1 MNANYL
7 TNFNIIYQD
16 ALFDF
21 TNQLINQSQWQ
32 SLLDRAQTSA
42 LPLAIQQLQAGHI
55 QNTTEQR
62 QVLHTALRA
71 RPNQPSSAMT
81 AHVEEAIA
89 VRAQMREFVTKLHT
103 GQILGVTG
111 KPIRFVVNIGVG
123 GSNLG
128 SSMVT
133 EALARY
139 KATEIKIF
147 FAANIDADDL
157 NEVLQQVNAEET
169 LFLITS
175 KTFTTFETI
184 QNAYAACH
192 WLEQKLK
199 LPHQEIVAHHF
210 VGITAGPQKAQAFGI
225 QANYTFK
232 FWDWVGG
239 RFSLW
244 SAVGLPIAI
253 AIGMDR
259 FEELLAGAS
268 AMDEHFFSEPL
279 ASNIPVIMGLIGIWN
294 IEDNH
299 AAGLSIAPYCHG
311 LRSFPAYLQ
320 QLEMESNGKGVD
332 IDGNPITYRTA
343 QAVFGSVGSNGQHAY
358 FQMLHQGNRQI
369 PTDFIAIAEDPQV
382 FAGHQDQLLANCF
395 AQSAALAQ
403 GRHYPDEPHKTCNG
417 GQRSTMI
424 ILPKQDPF
432 SIGLLL
438 AAYEHKIFVQAH
450 LWRIN
455 AFDQWGV
462 ELGKSLAH
470 EILDALKK
478 PSVHGTQLANVTK
491 NLIAYVQQLRSHSR
505 DSGIPF

>member
-1 MNANYL
+1 MSVSHL
-7 TNFNIIYQD
+7 QNFSVIYQN

-21 TNQLINQSQWQ
+21 TNQLISESQWQ
-32 SLLDRAQTSA
+32 NLLERARQSE
-42 LPLAIQQLQAGHI
+42 LPKAIQQLQAGEI
-55 QNTTEQR
+55 TNPTEHR

-71 RPNQPSSAMT
+71 T
-81 AHVEEAIA
+81 ASHPDSTMNRHVQEAIT
-89 VRAQMREFVTKLHT
+89 VRGQMRDFVNQLHA
-103 GQILGVTG
+103 GQITGITG
-111 KPIRFVVNIGVG
+111 KPIRTVVNIGVG

-128 SSMVT
+128 SRLVT

-139 KATEIKIF
+139 KVTNIQIF
-147 FAANIDADDL
+147 FVANIDAEDL
-157 NEVLQQVNAEET
+157 NEVLQQINAEET

-175 KTFTTFETI
+175 KTFTTFETM
-184 QNAYAACH
+184 QNAAAAVAWMEKSLH
-192 WLEQKLK
+192 IDHDK
-199 LPHQEIVAHHF
+199 IIAHHF
-210 VGITAGPQKAQAFGI
+210 VGITAEPNKAEIFGI
-225 QANYTFK
+225 KEQYIFR

-253 AIGMDR
+253 LVGMDH
-259 FEELLAGAS
+259 FEALLAGAKS
-268 AMDEHFFSEPL
+268 MDDHFFTTPL
-279 ASNIPVIMGLIGIWN
+279 NANIPVIMGLIGLWN
-294 IEDNH
+294 IEDNY

-320 QLEMESNGKGVD
+320 QLEMESNGKGID
-332 IDGNPITYRTA
+332 IDGKPITYRTA

-369 PTDFIAIAEDPQV
+369 PTDFIAIAEDMNI
-382 FAGHQDQLLANCF
+382 FEGHQDQLLANCF
-395 AQSAALAQ
+395 AQSAALAE
-403 GRHYPDEPHKTCNG
+403 GRFYPNEPHKTCLG
-417 GQRSTMI
+417 GQRSSMI

-470 EILDALKK
+470 EIL
-478 PSVHGTQLANVTK
+478 SVFQNELSETILNDSSKHWIGYIK
-491 NLIAYVQQLRSHSR
+491 NIRETMLH
-505 DSGIPF
+505 D

>member
-1 MNANYL
+1 MNAGYL
-7 TNFNIIYQD
+7 TQFNIVYQD

-21 TNQLINQSQWQ
+21 TNQMISEPQWQ
-32 SLLDRAQTSA
+32 NLLERAQTAA
-42 LPLAIQQLQAGHI
+42 LPLAIRQLQTGDI

-71 RPNQPSSAMT
+71 CADQPSREMT
-81 AHVEEAIA
+81 MHVEEAIA
-89 VRAQMREFVTKLHT
+89 VRAQMREFVAKLHA
-103 GQILGVTG
+103 GQILGVSG
-111 KPIRFVVNIGVG
+111 KPIRSVVNIGVG

-139 KATEIKIF
+139 KATDIKVF
-147 FAANIDADDL
+147 FVANIDADDL
-157 NEVLQQVNAEET
+157 NEVLQQVDAEDT

-184 QNAYAACH
+184 QNAQAACH
-192 WLEQKLK
+192 WLEQNLQLERKK
-199 LPHQEIVAHHF
+199 IIAHHF
-210 VGITAGPQKAQAFGI
+210 VGITAAPQKAQAFGI
-225 QANYTFK
+225 PTDHIFK

-259 FEELLAGAS
+259 FEDLLAGAR
-268 AMDEHFFSEPL
+268 AMDGHFFSAPL
-279 ASNIPVIMGLIGIWN
+279 AANIPVMMGLIGIWN

-369 PTDFIAIAEDPQV
+369 PTDFIAIAEDPHV

-395 AQSAALAQ
+395 AQSAALAH
-403 GRHYPDEPHKTCNG
+403 GRKYPNEPHKTCLG

-424 ILPKQDPF
+424 ILPKQNPF

-470 EILDALKK
+470 DILPTFKSEQINSTIGEVTRNQIEFVKK
-478 PSVHGTQLANVTK
+478 CRTE
-491 NLIAYVQQLRSHSR
+491 
-505 DSGIPF
+505 

>member
-1 MNANYL
+1 MSASYL
-7 TNFNIIYQD
+7 QNFSVIYQD

-21 TNQLINQSQWQ
+21 TNQLISEPQWQ
-32 SLLDRAQTSA
+32 KLLERARKA
-42 LPLAIQQLQAGHI
+42 ELPKAIQQLQAGEI
-55 QNTTEQR
+55 KNPTEYR

-71 RPNQPSSAMT
+71 NAGHPSATMD
-81 AHVEEAIA
+81 AHIKDVLN
-89 VRAQMREFVTKLHT
+89 VRQQMRDFVDQLHA
-103 GQILGVTG
+103 GQITGVTG
-111 KPIRFVVNIGVG
+111 KLIRTVVNIGVG

-128 SSMVT
+128 SRLVT

-139 KATEIKIF
+139 KTTDIQIF
-147 FAANIDADDL
+147 FVANIDASDL
-157 NEVLQQVNAEET
+157 DEVLQQINPEET

-175 KTFTTFETI
+175 KTFTTFETM
-184 QNAYAACH
+184 QNASAAIQ
-192 WLEQKLK
+192 WLEQKLN
-199 LPHQEIVAHHF
+199 LDRNQIIAHHF
-210 VGITAGPQKAQAFGI
+210 VGITADPQKAAAFGI
-225 QANYTFK
+225 SADYIFK

-253 AIGMDR
+253 LVGMDH
-259 FEELLAGAS
+259 FEALLAGAQS
-268 AMDEHFFSEPL
+268 MDEHFFTAPL
-279 ASNIPVIMGLIGIWN
+279 ETNIPVIMGLIGLWN

-311 LRSFPAYLQ
+311 LRSFPSYLQ

-332 IDGNPITYRTA
+332 IDGKPILYRTA

-358 FQMLHQGNRQI
+358 FQMLHQGNRQL
-369 PTDFIAIAEDPQV
+369 PTDFIAVAEDTHI

-403 GRHYPDEPHKTCNG
+403 GRFYPNEPHKTCLG
-417 GQRSTMI
+417 GQRSSMI

-470 EILDALKK
+470 DILPVL
-478 PSVHGTQLANVTK
+478 HGEQVEKELDEVTINRIK
-491 NLIAYVQQLRSHSR
+491 FINAIRTKYHHH
-505 DSGIPF
+505 